1 MTELRNR
8 MLISAIVFGV
18 MPAAAFAAD
27 LSSYRN
33 FQFGADLSAV
43 ARQTGVTDAQAKIIH
58 RRPALIQEL
67 PWRPQSLGATSQAE
81 AAQGVVFSFYNG
93 EMFRIAISYDRHETE
108 GLTADD
114 FIEAISAKY
123 GTAVKPRPAV
133 DAQGRSGDAEEIVA
147 RWEDAQYRFDLV
159 RASYGPGFELVGV
172 LKRLEAP
179 AQTAVVEARRLDNQ
193 EAPQRDAARIV
204 GEKEAERTKLE
215 KSRLL
220 NKPKFRP

>member
-1 MTELRNR
+1 MTEVRNR

-123 GTAVKPRPAV
+123 GTAVKPRPVV

-204 GEKEAERTKLE
+204 DEKEAERTKLE

>member
-1 MTELRNR
+1 

-123 GTAVKPRPAV
+123 GTAVKPRPVV
-133 DAQGRSGDAEEIVA
+133 DAQGRSGEAEEIVA

-204 GEKEAERTKLE
+204 DEKEAERTKLE

>member
-1 MTELRNR
+1 
-8 MLISAIVFGV
+8 
-18 MPAAAFAAD
+18 
-27 LSSYRN
+27 
-33 FQFGADLSAV
+33 
-43 ARQTGVTDAQAKIIH
+43 
-58 RRPALIQEL
+58 
-67 PWRPQSLGATSQAE
+67 
-81 AAQGVVFSFYNG
+81 VVFSFYNG

-204 GEKEAERTKLE
+204 DQKEAERTKLE